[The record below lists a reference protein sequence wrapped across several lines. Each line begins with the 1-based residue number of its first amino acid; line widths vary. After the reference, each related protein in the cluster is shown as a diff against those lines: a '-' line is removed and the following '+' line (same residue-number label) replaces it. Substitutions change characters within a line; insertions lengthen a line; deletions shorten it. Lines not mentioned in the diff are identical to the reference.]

1 MRTYEELVK
10 EAITK
15 AHQEAQAIE
24 EAENLR
30 FEVGKTYQTRSIC
43 NHDCI
48 FKITITKRTEKFVTV
63 DKRGET
69 TRCKIHMI
77 DGKEV
82 IFPYGQYSMCPVFHA
97 DDIAA

>member
-10 EAITK
+10 EAIEK
-15 AHQEAQAIE
+15 AQQEAQTK
-24 EAENLR
+24 NLR
-30 FEVGKTYQTRSIC
+30 FEVGRTYQTRSIC

-48 FKITITKRTEKFVTV
+48 FEIVITKRTAKFVTV
-63 DKRGET
+63 DKRGEV